1 MATTTSGAPAGRPS
15 PFESTVRLVIL
26 LLIGGMAGAAAFT
39 HVHDLTVAHGQP
51 EWIGWANATA
61 LELMSVYVGLE
72 IRHRKRT
79 NAPVGFVGSILAA
92 AVLLSLAVQV
102 ADAERS
108 IWGWILAALPALA
121 FLVLVKC
128 VLSAPSS
135 GPAPVPSPV
144 VPDRPEPV
152 PARPAGHRVDQDHTA
167 EPVQVARPAGY
178 PRAAIPVDL

>member
-79 NAPVGFVGSILAA
+79 NAPVAFVGSVLAA

-128 VLSAPSS
+128 VLSAP
-135 GPAPVPSPV
+135 APVPSRA
-144 VPDRPEPV
+144 RPRPSRSA
-152 PARPAGHRVDQDHTA
+152 PRRPGRHRRSGAGRPAGRLPACRDPRGPARQGPRHR
-167 EPVQVARPAGY
+167 
-178 PRAAIPVDL
+178 